1 MPTDDTRLALMSAP
15 RSLMRRSAAR
25 AGLLLAPSLVL
36 LFFLVLVPIGFVV
49 VYSFWLRTATGAV
62 KPELTLVNWRELFGD
77 SYYWRILGRTLR
89 LALETTGACALIGYV
104 VGYFL
109 ANTGI
114 RRRTLLVLLVMMPFW
129 ISFVIRTLSWIH
141 VLGATGVLNSTLG
154 QLGLIRA
161 PLKLLYTDFSVH
173 MGLIHA
179 LLPFMIL
186 NVFVSLEAIDRNT
199 VAAAQTLGAS
209 PWRAFLDVTLPLS
222 LPGLGAGCLL
232 CFVLGSGTYITPLL
246 LGGPGNVMFA
256 SLIYDAI
263 ITQFDWPL
271 GAALSIVLVA
281 LLGAIV
287 FAYNRYLGLTHVLR
301 SLAR

>member
-1 MPTDDTRLALMSAP
+1 MT
-15 RSLMRRSAAR
+15 
-25 AGLLLAPSLVL
+25 
-36 LFFLVLVPIGFVV
+36 
-49 VYSFWLRTATGAV
+49 TAV
-62 KPELTLVNWRELFGD
+62 
-77 SYYWRILGRTLR
+77 
-89 LALETTGACALIGYV
+89 CALIGYP
-104 VGYFL
+104 VGYFV

-114 RRRTLLVLLVMMPFW
+114 KRRTWLMLLIMMPFW

-141 VLGATGVLNSTLG
+141 VLGTTGVVNSVLV
-154 QLGLIRA
+154 QLGAIGS
-161 PLKLLYTDFSVH
+161 PLKLLYTDVSIH

-179 LLPFMIL
+179 LLPFMVL
-186 NVFVSLEAIDRNT
+186 NIFVSLDGIDRNT

-232 CFVLGSGTYITPLL
+232 CFVLCSGTYITPLL
-246 LGGPGNVMFA
+246 LGGPGNFMFA

-263 ITQFDWPL
+263 IGQFDWPF
-271 GAALSIVLVA
+271 GAVLSIVLLA

-287 FAYNRYLGLTHVLR
+287 LAYNRYMGLTQVLR

>member
-1 MPTDDTRLALMSAP
+1 MPGSESRLN
-15 RSLMRRSAAR
+15 AAR
-25 AGLLLAPSLVL
+25 AGLLLAPSLALL
-36 LFFLVLVPIGFVV
+36 LFLVVVPIGFVT

-62 KPELTLVNWRELFGD
+62 SSELTLANWRELFGD
-77 SYYWRILGRTLR
+77 AYYWRILGRTVR
-89 LALETTGACALIGYV
+89 LSVVTTAICAVIGYT
-104 VGYFL
+104 VGYFA

-114 RRRTLLVLLVMMPFW
+114 RRRALLVLLVMMPFW

-141 VLGATGVLNSTLG
+141 VLGSTGVVNSALV
-154 QLGLIRA
+154 QLGVIGA
-161 PLKLLYTDFSVH
+161 PLRLLYTDFSIH

-179 LLPFMIL
+179 LLPFMVL

-232 CFVLGSGTYITPLL
+232 CFVLCSGTYITPLL
-246 LGGPGNVMFA
+246 LGGPGNFMFA

-263 ITQFDWPL
+263 ITQFDWPF
-271 GAALSIVLVA
+271 GAVLSIVLLT

-287 FAYNRYLGLTHVLR
+287 LAYNRYMGLSQVLR

>member
-1 MPTDDTRLALMSAP
+1 MAGRES
-15 RSLMRRSAAR
+15 RRNAVR
-25 AGLLLAPSLVL
+25 AGLLLAPSLALL
-36 LFFLVLVPIGFVV
+36 LFLVVVPIGFVV

-62 KPELTLVNWRELFGD
+62 RPELTLANWRELFGD
-77 SYYWRILGRTLR
+77 AYYWRILGRTLR
-89 LALETTGACALIGYV
+89 LSVVTTAICAVIGYA
-104 VGYFL
+104 VGYFV
-109 ANTGI
+109 ANTAI
-114 RRRTLLVLLVMMPFW
+114 KRRTLLVLLIMMPFW

-141 VLGATGVLNSTLG
+141 VLGTTGVINSALG
-154 QLGLIRA
+154 AVGVIGA
-161 PLKLLYTDFSVH
+161 PLKLLYTDFSIH

-179 LLPFMIL
+179 LLPFMVL

-232 CFVLGSGTYITPLL
+232 CFVLCSGTYITPLL
-246 LGGPGNVMFA
+246 LGGPGNFMFA
-256 SLIYDAI
+256 SLIYEAMI
-263 ITQFDWPL
+263 AQFDWPF
-271 GAALSIVLVA
+271 GAVLSIVLLV
-281 LLGAIV
+281 LLGAVV

>member
-1 MPTDDTRLALMSAP
+1 MAASE
-15 RSLMRRSAAR
+15 SRRNTTS
-25 AGLLLAPSLVL
+25 AGLLLAPSLALL
-36 LFFLVLVPIGFVV
+36 LFLVVIPIGFVA
-49 VYSFWLRTATGAV
+49 VYSFWVRSATGAV
-62 KPELTLVNWRELFGD
+62 RAELTLANWRELFGD
-77 SYYWRILGRTLR
+77 PYYWRILGRTLR
-89 LALETTGACALIGYV
+89 LSLVTTAVCALIGYP
-104 VGYFL
+104 VGYFV

-114 RRRTLLVLLVMMPFW
+114 KRRTLLVLLVMMPFW

-141 VLGATGVLNSTLG
+141 VLGTTGVVNSVLV
-154 QLGLIRA
+154 QLGVIGS
-161 PLKLLYTDFSVH
+161 PLKLLYTDFSIH

-179 LLPFMIL
+179 LLPFMVL
-186 NVFVSLEAIDRNT
+186 NIFVSLDGIDRNT

-232 CFVLGSGTYITPLL
+232 CFVLCSGTYITPLL
-246 LGGPGNVMFA
+246 LGGPGNFMFA

-263 ITQFDWPL
+263 IGQFDWPF
-271 GAALSIVLVA
+271 GAVLSMVLLV

-287 FAYNRYLGLTHVLR
+287 SAYNRYMGLTQVLR